1 MENPTL
7 ISGFED
13 IIKFIRNQDIRIK
26 KLEQQ
31 NKELNNI
38 LEEFAECQEE
48 NQKLKESILTCKLSI
63 SIRDTEIDE
72 LKEKI
77 ENTLLP

>member
-7 ISGFED
+7 INGFED

-26 KLEQQ
+26 NLEQQ

-38 LEEFAECQEE
+38 LEEFAECQKE
-48 NQKLKESILTCKLSI
+48 NKELKDSILTCKLSI